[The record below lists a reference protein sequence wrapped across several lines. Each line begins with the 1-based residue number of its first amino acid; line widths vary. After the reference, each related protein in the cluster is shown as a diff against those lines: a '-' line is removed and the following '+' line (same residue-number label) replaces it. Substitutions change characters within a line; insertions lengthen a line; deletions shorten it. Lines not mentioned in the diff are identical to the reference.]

1 MFVLLFQ
8 SDDVGVFGCLK
19 ISSEAAAVV
28 ANCSVQVLQGASI
41 LLFAF
46 FMHRQSLK
54 VALGLSLQN
63 FLLQVLA
70 LDQEQKAKSDSL
82 DG

>member
-1 MFVLLFQ
+1 
-8 SDDVGVFGCLK
+8 
-19 ISSEAAAVV
+19 
-28 ANCSVQVLQGASI
+28 
-41 LLFAF
+41 
-46 FMHRQSLK
+46 MHSQSLK